1 MAPNSSAKPFT
12 RLQSYWA
19 AIKLLCVTKIF
30 CFPNSATISI
40 LTKHKIGHVDY
51 STENDDDEQNSQ
63 WPLKMNNRSRKGTL
77 SKNLKKLTRRRG
89 KRPFHFQRVAA
100 WWATPSLPGRDFNG
114 KEQGNQ
120 NISVAWLFWKWSVVW
135 TTLKIM
141 IIVFVTS

>member
-51 STENDDDEQNSQ
+51 STENDDDEKDPQ
-63 WPLKMNNRSRKGTL
+63 KMNKRTRKGAP
-77 SKNLKKLTRRRG
+77 SKDLKKTRRRG

-120 NISVAWLFWKWSVVW
+120 NISVA
-135 TTLKIM
+135 
-141 IIVFVTS
+141 